1 MILGLLHFFF
11 LEEFNLAFG
20 KWYLLIFGHLKPT
33 SLGVFVHACISL
45 VQQWLTNRCAT
56 ALHLPGGGG
65 GLGTGCPCVAQA
77 SDFFNEAFSFFSW
90 SKREKSR
97 FYRNF
102 SEGDHYVLLDK
113 SRILVVRD
121 FKFISYEIAIAWWG
135 QVRGRMTWD
144 NRNKRLTPGV
154 GVLCENHRRSTG
166 EFSL

>member
-1 MILGLLHFFF
+1 MISAHLWSLEAYLSGCVCPCLHQPSPAMTHKQVCHSPS
-11 LEEFNLAFG
+11 LA
-20 KWYLLIFGHLKPT
+20 
-33 SLGVFVHACISL
+33 
-45 VQQWLTNRCAT
+45 
-56 ALHLPGGGG
+56 GGGG